1 MATEIVTTA
10 ASMEIK
16 AVAARKDEYI
26 ITILSVFSENQALS
40 ILPESVFATAIT
52 TAAAIQASTHHHL
65 S

>member
-26 ITILSVFSENQALS
+26 ITIFLYFPKSSLS

-52 TAAAIQASTHHHL
+52 TAATIHTSTHHHL

>member
-26 ITILSVFSENQALS
+26 ITILLVFSEIKL
-40 ILPESVFATAIT
+40 
-52 TAAAIQASTHHHL
+52 
-65 S
+65 